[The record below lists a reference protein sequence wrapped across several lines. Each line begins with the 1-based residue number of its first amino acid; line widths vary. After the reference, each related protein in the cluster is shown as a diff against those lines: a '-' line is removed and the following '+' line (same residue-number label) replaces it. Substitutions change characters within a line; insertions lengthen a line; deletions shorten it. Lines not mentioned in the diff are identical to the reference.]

1 MQQAADHIILLKMK
15 SNIFSIL
22 CGRCTRKA
30 QQYIAHWHHFLAAGL
45 SECADDE
52 RNHRLDFDRLDK
64 DRKGFIT
71 LEDLVVLTGPESLKR
86 RYSSLQRQWGDS
98 YEKSWLPH
106 KKKMNLDVKYRQPLK
121 KSMSTRT

>member
-15 SNIFSIL
+15 SKIFSIL
-22 CGRCTRKA
+22 CGCTRKA
-30 QQYIAHWHHFLAAGL
+30 QQYIEHWHHFLAAGL

-71 LEDLVVLTGPESLKR
+71 LEDLVVLTGPEPLKR
-86 RYSSLQRQWGDS
+86 RI
-98 YEKSWLPH
+98 
-106 KKKMNLDVKYRQPLK
+106 
-121 KSMSTRT
+121 STAMGGFI